1 MHQVQLQ
8 RGTLTV
14 SPIRS
19 HANWQLHS
27 LLDFAERINPK
38 RAFLFV
44 SRILGKHIPVK
55 PSQMQKSYQDLAA
68 LIPAAPTAP
77 VTMIAM
83 AETAV
88 GLGAGIYRE
97 YQQHSTSP
105 CLFVTTTRHVQSN
118 LPIFGDFL
126 EEHSHAQDQLIHSSH
141 DAAKHQHLLNTKTLI
156 VVDDEISTGKTIA
169 NLVSSLQ
176 AAGMQQLEQVISISL
191 VDWTANQGIQ
201 HIANIP
207 NHSISL
213 LSGSWAWQ
221 DALHPHA
228 VHMPN
233 VNITAQGQHAV
244 IAPNTWGREPTYA
257 LGQAWQNLQPFQAG
271 EKILVLGSCEFTWI
285 PFLMAEALEQQ
296 GAEVYF
302 SSTTRS
308 PIAEGH
314 AIQQR
319 LEFRDNYGLNIPNYS
334 YNVDPCTYDR
344 VILVIETATE
354 SVDPQLRQ
362 HIPNLEIVSYVA

>member
-14 SPIRS
+14 SPLRS
-19 HANWQLHS
+19 HADWQLHS

-44 SRILGKHIPVK
+44 SRVLGKHIPVK

-68 LIPAAPTAP
+68 LIPPTPQAP

-88 GLGAGIYRE
+88 GLGAGIFRE
-97 YQQHSTSP
+97 YQKHCASA
-105 CLFVTTTRHVQSN
+105 CLFATTTRHIQSD

-141 DAAKHQHLLNTKTLI
+141 DTAKHQHLLNTKTLI

-176 AAGMQQLEQVISISL
+176 AAGMQQIEQVISISL
-191 VDWTANQGIQ
+191 VDWTGDQDIQ
-201 HIANIP
+201 QIANIP

-213 LSGSWAWQ
+213 MSGRWAWQ
-221 DALHPHA
+221 DALDPKA
-228 VHMPN
+228 VNMPN

-244 IAPNTWGREPTYA
+244 IAPNTWGREPTYQ
-257 LGQAWQNLQPFQAG
+257 LGQAWYSLQPRATG

-319 LEFRDNYGLNIPNYS
+319 LEFRDNYGLNIPNFS
-334 YNVDPCTYDR
+334 YNVDASAYDR
-344 VILVIETATE
+344 VILVIETGHE
-354 SVDPQLRQ
+354 SVDPALLQQ
-362 HIPNLEIVSYVA
+362 IPNLEVVSYVA